1 MNPIKI
7 RFKNDLVFH
16 SNEYGK
22 YKSIARINNIIEN
35 TFKEKH
41 DVHNYLDEVII
52 RLDRAH
58 PQLNS
63 LLMDEFNSR
72 EFNIENIDFKIE
84 SLLDRTFDLN
94 YTYELKVTTTTV
106 LYNCIDIKYHHAD
119 LPVDIYVCYEDGI
132 EDAEVK
138 FLKPAGRVVVIK

>member
-7 RFKNDLVFH
+7 RFKDDLVFL

-41 DVHNYLDEVII
+41 GAHNYLDEVIM
-52 RLDRAH
+52 RLDKAH
-58 PQLNS
+58 PQLNAI
-63 LLMDEFNSR
+63 LMDEFNPG
-72 EFNIENIDFKIE
+72 EFHIESIDYKIEN
-84 SLLDRTFDLN
+84 LLDRNFDLN

-106 LYNCIDIKYHHAD
+106 LYHCIDIKYHHAD
-119 LPVDIYVCYEDGI
+119 LPVDIYVCYEDGV
-132 EDAEVK
+132 EDAEIK